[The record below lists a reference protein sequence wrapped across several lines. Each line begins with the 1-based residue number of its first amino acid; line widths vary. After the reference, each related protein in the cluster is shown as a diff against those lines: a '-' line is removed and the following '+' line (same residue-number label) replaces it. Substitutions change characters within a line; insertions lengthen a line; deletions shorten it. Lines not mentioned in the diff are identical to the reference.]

1 MLLKKCKACL
11 ETIET
16 DKFTF
21 RINSYGKR
29 YPLSVC
35 KACKARAARI
45 NRKDLES
52 EMAVVKEYDPREFIF
67 EDDPRALKEEQ
78 YGKVNKLATVL
89 PTDGISY
96 D

>member
-45 NRKDLES
+45 NRNDLETEIS
-52 EMAVVKEYDPREFIF
+52 QLIIRFKNEHCSMKKKCEIYDIR
-67 EDDPRALKEEQ
+67 RK
-78 YGKVNKLATVL
+78 TVH
-89 PTDGISY
+89 DA

>member
-1 MLLKKCKACL
+1 MLLKKCKVCL

-45 NRKDLES
+45 NRNDLES

>member
-1 MLLKKCKACL
+1 
-11 ETIET
+11 
-16 DKFTF
+16 
-21 RINSYGKR
+21 
-29 YPLSVC
+29 
-35 KACKARAARI
+35 
-45 NRKDLES
+45 
-52 EMAVVKEYDPREFIF
+52 MAVVKEYDPREFIF

>member
-29 YPLSVC
+29 YPLSVL
-35 KACKARAARI
+35 I
-45 NRKDLES
+45 ILD
-52 EMAVVKEYDPREFIF
+52 V
-67 EDDPRALKEEQ
+67 
-78 YGKVNKLATVL
+78 
-89 PTDGISY
+89 
-96 D
+96 

>member
-21 RINSYGKR
+21 RINSYGKK
-29 YPLSVC
+29 YPLTVC

-45 NRKDLES
+45 NRNDLES
-52 EMAVVKEYDPREFIF
+52 EMSVVKEYDPREFIF

-89 PTDGISY
+89 PFNGISY

>member
-45 NRKDLES
+45 NRNDLES

>member
-21 RINSYGKR
+21 RIYSYGKR

-45 NRKDLES
+45 NRNDLES

>member
-35 KACKARAARI
+35 KACKNRAARI
-45 NRKDLES
+45 NRKDLETEIS
-52 EMAVVKEYDPREFIF
+52 VVREHDPKEFIF
-67 EDDPRALKEEQ
+67 EDDPRALKEEHF
-78 YGKVNKLATVL
+78 GRVNRVATVL